1 VLRVDKSV
9 QYEPY
14 ANCTVPL
21 KEKLSC
27 PRCHFTTTH
36 GPALA
41 SHLTTHRI
49 LGIDLVDEGQHRLDG
64 LDITFQM
71 PGNRFPGIPSDVICC
86 VYAMIRDLEAQPKP
100 TKPRQAGSKGS
111 TIRKPYTAAFKH
123 RVLTA
128 LGQKRRYCPS
138 MADTR
143 IAERY
148 GINKSLLTRWL
159 SQEAEIANASRSR
172 DRRNTTRAKKASRNS
187 KYKVTEE
194 ALIADFDIARKA
206 GMKCGPRW
214 LIRNGR
220 RLIKDCTFLSYYC
233 LVVYNRP
240 LIIML
245 LLRNFNQIWLTS
257 RSSTQAG
264 CVGFAKGTDC
274 LLSEKP
280 TKNAFRSVKEFP
292 Y

>member
-159 SQEAEIANASRSR
+159 SQEAEIANAARSR

-194 ALIADFDIARKA
+194 ALKF
-206 GMKCGPRW
+206 CGFRYCKK
-214 LIRNGR
+214 GR
-220 RLIKDCTFLSYYC
+220 YE
-233 LVVYNRP
+233 
-240 LIIML
+240 M
-245 LLRNFNQIWLTS
+245 
-257 RSSTQAG
+257 RSSMAHSKRTTLNQG
-264 CVGFAKGTDC
+264 LHFPFI
-274 LLSEKP
+274 LLSCSLQSP
-280 TKNAFRSVKEFP
+280 TDHHVAP
-292 Y
+292 